1 MAKERKSNDL
11 NTLVIDPDKGYGL
24 EYVKEPKGRQWRYGK
39 RWVYLMIQRNG
50 DESLEALE
58 LPQGLTELPE
68 KLYRGLF
75 WEKETDILYTMRS
88 PWLEKLNLLGTYI
101 LIFVLLFFMYL
112 IYSSA

>member
-1 MAKERKSNDL
+1 MSKEKDSNPL
-11 NTLVIDPDKGYGL
+11 NTLVIDPEKGYGL
-24 EYVKEPKGRQWRYGK
+24 EHVDKPKGRLWRYGK
-39 RWVYLMIQRNG
+39 LRVYLMLRRNG
-50 DESLEALE
+50 DDTLEPLE

-75 WEKETDILYTMRS
+75 WDKETEILYSMRS

-101 LIFVLLFFMYL
+101 LIIVLLFFMYL